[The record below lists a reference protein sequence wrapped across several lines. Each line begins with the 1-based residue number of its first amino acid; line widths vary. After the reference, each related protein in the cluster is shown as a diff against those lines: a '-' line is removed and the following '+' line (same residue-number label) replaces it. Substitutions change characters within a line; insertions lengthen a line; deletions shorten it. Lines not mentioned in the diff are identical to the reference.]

1 METFCLQDFRAY
13 VYGTRQINATVA
25 YMSIAYEELKT
36 KNIFLQRNLCCTN
49 TLKQLTINPLGSKN
63 CRNRIECHIQNF
75 ERSGIE
81 LCLHWS
87 VSINLSLSIIIIH
100 CILILTVASS
110 LIMALQIPHA
120 TAQASGGE
128 EIFECSGDEEDQRI
142 LSEEKSIDRLSNY
155 RESVRAKVVQ
165 QSDENG
171 LISSQSIT
179 PSEAFEVFQG

>member
-1 METFCLQDFRAY
+1 
-13 VYGTRQINATVA
+13 
-25 YMSIAYEELKT
+25 
-36 KNIFLQRNLCCTN
+36 
-49 TLKQLTINPLGSKN
+49 
-63 CRNRIECHIQNF
+63 
-75 ERSGIE
+75 
-81 LCLHWS
+81 
-87 VSINLSLSIIIIH
+87 
-100 CILILTVASS
+100 
-110 LIMALQIPHA
+110 MALQIPHA

-171 LISSQSIT
+171 LISSQSIS